1 MAKAESTT
9 QKKKDTNIPAK
20 KAAPQKRSRVTKSVT
35 QSDEAAEMNSTAAK
49 AANRKGRTVKRTPVK
64 KEKGAVKNVKKAP
77 AKKTEVKKATGI
89 ITKVKSKIASAGHA
103 LADKIRSD
111 KKD

>member
-1 MAKAESTT
+1 MSKAESTT
-9 QKKKDTNIPAK
+9 QKRKNTNIPAK
-20 KAAPQKRSRVTKSVT
+20 ETAPKKRSRVTKSVT

-49 AANRKGRTVKRTPVK
+49 AANRKSSSVKRTPVK
-64 KEKGAVKNVKKAP
+64 KGKGSVKNVKKAP
-77 AKKTEVKKATGI
+77 AKKTKVKKATGI

-103 LADKIRSD
+103 LAGKIRSD